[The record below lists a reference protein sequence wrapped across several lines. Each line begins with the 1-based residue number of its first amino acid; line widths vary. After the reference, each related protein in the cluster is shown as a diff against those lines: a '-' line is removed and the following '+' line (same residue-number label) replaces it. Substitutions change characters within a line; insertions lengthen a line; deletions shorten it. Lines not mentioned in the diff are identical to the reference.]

1 MNEFFTF
8 ILDETILKE
17 IIRPEWIKLYD
28 YKYIDKTVIE
38 GLLNIKPK
46 IKDLLNYISSKATNL
61 NINDNQIKEEEI
73 KIETNYKTL
82 FKSVKKTEENE
93 LEKKK
98 RNAKSTKSKKN
109 NNTKTF

>member
-38 GLLNIKPK
+38 GLLKWFVRVERVDVVIIGLVEVDNLDGIWLLCKFL
-46 IKDLLNYISSKATNL
+46 DLGT
-61 NINDNQIKEEEI
+61 
-73 KIETNYKTL
+73 
-82 FKSVKKTEENE
+82 
-93 LEKKK
+93 
-98 RNAKSTKSKKN
+98 
-109 NNTKTF
+109 

>member
-98 RNAKSTKSKKN
+98 EMQRAQSQKKN